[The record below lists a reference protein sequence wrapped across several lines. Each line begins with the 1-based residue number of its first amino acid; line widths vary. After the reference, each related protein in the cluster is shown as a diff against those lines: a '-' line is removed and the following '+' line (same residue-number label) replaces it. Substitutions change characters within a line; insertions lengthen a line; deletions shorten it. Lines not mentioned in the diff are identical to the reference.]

1 MNEGYSICLNTWA
14 LDKEIKN
21 ELGLLL
27 IISGLTAKCGYCH
40 ATNTYF
46 AELFETTEISISRK
60 IKKLEDKNYISIE
73 YEKRGSQ
80 IISRKI
86 RLTNLLTDHYQ
97 NCYSTVNKN
106 VKENNT
112 SINNT
117 KEINNNKLLFTK
129 KSFQKPTFEE
139 VKAYCT
145 ERNNNIDAQLF
156 IDFYESNGWKV
167 GKNAMKDWKACIRTW
182 ERNNKNT
189 HLDWQSQKMK
199 QQEEAGRKFLEGYC
213 D

>member
-1 MNEGYSICLNTWA
+1 MNDGYSICLNTWA

-46 AELFETTEISISRK
+46 AELFNTTESSISKK
-60 IKKLEDKNYISIE
+60 IKKLEEKNYINIE
-73 YEKRGSQ
+73 YDKRGTQ

-86 RLTNLLTDHYQ
+86 RLSEITMDRCQ
-97 NCYSTVNKN
+97 NEQWTVVKN
-106 VKENNT
+106 DKENIT

-117 KEINNNKLLFTK
+117 KEIDNNKLLSTK

-139 VKAYCT
+139 VKAYCE
-145 ERNNNIDAQLF
+145 ERNNNVDAQLF

-167 GKNAMKDWKACIRTW
+167 GKNTMKDWKACIRTW
-182 ERNNKNT
+182 ERNDKNKHT
-189 HLDWQSQKMK
+189 DWKSQKLR
-199 QQEEAGRKFLEGYC
+199 QQEEAGRKFLEGYS